1 MHELYL
7 KGQDMAWRTFRDV
20 YSEDNNFL
28 IGEDFMTDRLRREA
42 RQLHLS
48 KFKTTRREAH
58 FARYRNSFLKCDLER
73 TNDRIE
79 QERQL
84 RSAEMERE
92 RAVFVKQAERRRKI
106 VPRKLSD
113 NNSKTAFA
121 TTEKLG
127 SMDAPDEGDGAKSLQ
142 NHSQIVR
149 QSNQGFRQSIISQS
163 ASRASSFEGKRD
175 LGKEIEQT
183 AAINGRLEVRSVMSI
198 ENEKSIFNHEGTVDE
213 ETNSDQIN
221 NSENA
226 ESEKKGGSE
235 KENPPVLPG
244 PESGSEQN
252 LTITSARSPTPKTRN
267 ARASLLNR
275 RKSSS
280 AKLPPAVTVKKIKTK
295 SAHERWI
302 WGEFDKIMK
311 GFADF
316 LQIEHVRVNMKQE
329 AAMEKDVRTK
339 PAQKISLNSMQTL
352 SPLFFRYGVS
362 DQIAFRF

>member
-1 MHELYL
+1 
-7 KGQDMAWRTFRDV
+7 
-20 YSEDNNFL
+20 
-28 IGEDFMTDRLRREA
+28 
-42 RQLHLS
+42 
-48 KFKTTRREAH
+48 
-58 FARYRNSFLKCDLER
+58 
-73 TNDRIE
+73 
-79 QERQL
+79 
-84 RSAEMERE
+84 MERE
-92 RAVFVKQAERRRKI
+92 RVVFVKQAERRRKI

-113 NNSKTAFA
+113 NNSKT
-121 TTEKLG
+121 EKLG
-127 SMDAPDEGDGAKSLQ
+127 SMDAPDDGDGAKSLQ
-142 NHSQIVR
+142 NHSRIVR

-163 ASRASSFEGKRD
+163 ASRASSFAGKRD

-198 ENEKSIFNHEGTVDE
+198 ENEKSILNHEDTVDE

-244 PESGSEQN
+244 SESGSEQN

-316 LQIEHVRVNMKQE
+316 LQIEHKYVRVNMKQE

>member
-1 MHELYL
+1 
-7 KGQDMAWRTFRDV
+7 MAWRTFRDV

-142 NHSQIVR
+142 NHSRIVR

-244 PESGSEQN
+244 SESGSEQN
-252 LTITSARSPTPKTRN
+252 LTITSARSSTPKTRN

-295 SAHERWI
+295 SALERWI

-329 AAMEKDVRTK
+329 SAMEKDVRTK

>member
-142 NHSQIVR
+142 NHSRIVR

-244 PESGSEQN
+244 SESGSEQN
-252 LTITSARSPTPKTRN
+252 LTITSARSPTPKTRH
-267 ARASLLNR
+267 ASASLLNR

-280 AKLPPAVTVKKIKTK
+280 AKPPPAVLVKKIKTK

-329 AAMEKDVRTK
+329 AAMEKAVRTK

>member
-1 MHELYL
+1 
-7 KGQDMAWRTFRDV
+7 
-20 YSEDNNFL
+20 
-28 IGEDFMTDRLRREA
+28 
-42 RQLHLS
+42 
-48 KFKTTRREAH
+48 
-58 FARYRNSFLKCDLER
+58 
-73 TNDRIE
+73 
-79 QERQL
+79 
-84 RSAEMERE
+84 
-92 RAVFVKQAERRRKI
+92 
-106 VPRKLSD
+106 
-113 NNSKTAFA
+113 
-121 TTEKLG
+121 
-127 SMDAPDEGDGAKSLQ
+127 MDAPDEGDGAKSLQ
-142 NHSQIVR
+142 NHSRIVR

-163 ASRASSFEGKRD
+163 ASRASSFAGKRD

-198 ENEKSIFNHEGTVDE
+198 ENEKSILNHEDTVDE

-221 NSENA
+221 NSEKA

-244 PESGSEQN
+244 SESGSEQN
-252 LTITSARSPTPKTRN
+252 LTITSARSPTPKTWN

-316 LQIEHVRVNMKQE
+316 LQIEHKYVRVNMKQE

-362 DQIAFRF
+362 DQITFRF

>member
-1 MHELYL
+1 
-7 KGQDMAWRTFRDV
+7 MAWRTFRDV

-142 NHSQIVR
+142 NHSRIVR

-244 PESGSEQN
+244 SESGSEQN
-252 LTITSARSPTPKTRN
+252 LTITSARSSTPKTRN

-295 SAHERWI
+295 SALERWI